1 MMSPVGLTS
10 RWVAASRALETELAT
25 PLFHDPYARALAGPE
40 GFQLFAECE
49 RLKAGW
55 SSSGGPDLYL
65 SIRTR
70 YFDDALLE
78 CVTQS
83 GIRQV
88 VLLAAGMDTRA
99 FRLPWPAGVTVYE
112 LDRFD
117 VHSEKQSILEQTAAT
132 ATCDRRVVV
141 ANLESEW
148 GQPLLAAGF
157 NVQHPAAFLV
167 EGLFIYLDHATV
179 DAIFA
184 ELNHLA
190 TPESW
195 LGADVVNPEFLSSPF
210 VQPLREKMETLGCPW
225 QCGITDPEDYFAQ
238 HGWQASVVMPGE
250 STANYHRWP
259 YRVLPRHIPG
269 ASRSFFV
276 TARRAE

>member
-10 RWVAASRALETELAT
+10 RWVAASRALETELAA
-25 PLFHDPYARALAGPE
+25 PLFHDPYARVLAGPE

-49 RLKAGW
+49 RLKANW
-55 SSSGGPDLYL
+55 SSGGGPDFYL

-83 GIRQV
+83 GTRQV

-112 LDRFD
+112 LDRLD
-117 VHSEKQSILEQTAAT
+117 VHSEKQGILEQAEAT

-148 GQPLLAAGF
+148 VPPLLAAGF
-157 NVQHPAAFLV
+157 DVHRPAAFLV
-167 EGLFIYLDHATV
+167 EGLFIYLDHTTI
-179 DAIFA
+179 DAFFA
-184 ELNHLA
+184 RLKTLSA
-190 TPESW
+190 PESW

-210 VQPLREKMETLGCPW
+210 VQPLKEKMETLGCPW
-225 QCGITDPEDYFAQ
+225 QYGIADPETDFAQ

-250 STANYHRWP
+250 PTANYHRWP
-259 YRVLPRHIPG
+259 YRVLPRGIPG

-276 TARRAE
+276 TARRVE